1 MPDKVAILEGECD
14 LTDDIAPEYDL
25 ADMRIDSER
34 TKRFRSNVEKLP
46 PLTEQ
51 EKEQMLANVMRETD
65 EACQEIYQETGDPKA
80 VLAFLEQVLERI
92 QRWPEK
98 YKDQAGTE

>member
-14 LTDDIAPEYDL
+14 LKDDIAPEYDL
-25 ADMRIDSER
+25 AGMRIDAER

-46 PLTEQ
+46 QLTEQ

-65 EACQEIYQETGDPKA
+65 GYSLHD
-80 VLAFLEQVLERI
+80 L
-92 QRWPEK
+92 
-98 YKDQAGTE
+98 